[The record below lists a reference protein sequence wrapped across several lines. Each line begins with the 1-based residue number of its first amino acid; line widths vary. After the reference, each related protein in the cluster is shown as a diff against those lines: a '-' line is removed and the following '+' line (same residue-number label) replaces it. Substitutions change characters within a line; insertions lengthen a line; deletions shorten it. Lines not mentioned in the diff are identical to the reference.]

1 MSKNKTK
8 TSEGNN
14 TSEVSKEETLKANE
28 EALAKREQEVVTKE
42 EALAKREQELA
53 TKEEALAKREQEV
66 ATKEEG
72 LAKGTTKKTPKPQK
86 GLDFTFRNE
95 KYKFSDDAPVKIRFG
110 GKVCTQKQLTEDEDA
125 LVELLGGNSSLI
137 QKL

>member
-8 TSEGNN
+8 TSEVNN

-28 EALAKREQEVVTKE
+28 KALAKREQEV
-42 EALAKREQELA
+42 A
-53 TKEEALAKREQEV
+53 TKEKALAKREQEV
-66 ATKEEG
+66 ATKEEA

-110 GKVCTQKQLTEDEDA
+110 GKVYTQKQLTEDEDA